1 MEYTIILVL
10 VFILTGILLYL
21 YNNNKKLIEQIKTL
35 KEVLAI
41 KDTTISNFEASRVA
55 VKDVIENLSSHE
67 EVMQLVELGESRENI
82 SEKLGIPLNKIELII
97 KFDKIKKERTSAVS

>member
-10 VFILTGILLYL
+10 VFILAVILIYL
-21 YNNNKKLIEQIKTL
+21 YNNNRKLVEQIKTL
-35 KEVLAI
+35 NEVLAI
-41 KDTTISNFEASRVA
+41 KDTTISNLEASRVS

-67 EVMQLVELGESRENI
+67 EVMQLVDAGESRESI

-97 KFDKIKKERTSAVS
+97 KFDKIKKEQTSAS